1 MPSCIDLARDFW
13 RASWAGLIDAKGMNV
28 IQVGGRP
35 KNFVPKVS
43 LKIINN

>member
-1 MPSCIDLARDFW
+1 MPSFIDLARDFW
-13 RASWAGLIDAKGMNV
+13 KASWEVLIDAKGTNV

-43 LKIINN
+43 LKME